1 MAEVQSKKRKQ
12 DESSKTVTKKRKVET
27 INGYCVLPLQM
38 LNSPF
43 LKYVYYK
50 EHKDREQSKE
60 EEGKTLFV
68 TNLTADCTQEDI
80 RSIFSTFGPIAS
92 VHMDAFKKSTDKKQK
107 QKKVQMGIPNPTQLL
122 ILEEKRR
129 KEEALKREEE
139 KKRPFSA
146 AGYAHIVFESNDTLK
161 KVLKEPSSFDFRG
174 KLERGSTMG
183 VEKWRKAYQLD
194 HIVDI
199 NNLQKEVDQFMWK
212 FDKEKLEFKKK
223 IEALS
228 NAPDDDGWVTVT
240 KKGKKHT
247 VGAEGKTVG
256 VADKLDL
263 ATLNRIKEKEQK
275 RQKDNFYRFQ
285 RTEKRQHHIEEL
297 RKRFEEDKKR
307 IEKMR
312 QGRKFRP
319 F

>member
-1 MAEVQSKKRKQ
+1 
-12 DESSKTVTKKRKVET
+12 VET
-27 INGYCVLPLQM
+27 INGYYVLTLEM

-43 LKYVYYK
+43 LKYMYYK
-50 EHKDREQSKE
+50 EHKDKEQSKE
-60 EEGKTLFV
+60 DEGKTFFV
-68 TNLTADCTQEDI
+68 NNLTADCTQEDL

-92 VHMDAFKKSTDKKQK
+92 IHMDAFKMTSEKKKGK
-107 QKKVQMGIPNPTQLL
+107 QKKVEMGTPNPTQLL
-122 ILEEKRR
+122 ILEEKKR
-129 KEEALKREEE
+129 KEEALKEE

-146 AGYAHIVFESNDTLK
+146 VGYAHIVFESKDTLT
-161 KVLKEPSSFDFRG
+161 KVLKDPSPFDFKD
-174 KLERGSTMG
+174 KLERGSIKG
-183 VEKWRKAYQLD
+183 IEKWQKAYQSEHTLD
-194 HIVDI
+194 T
-199 NNLQKEVDQFMWK
+199 NNLKKEVDQFMWN
-212 FDKEKLEFKKK
+212 FDKEKFEFKKK

-228 NAPDDDGWVTVT
+228 SAPDDDGWVTVT

-247 VGAEGKTVG
+247 VGAKGKAVG

-263 ATLNRIKEKEQK
+263 ATLNRIKEKEQR

-285 RTEKRQHHIEEL
+285 RKEKRQNYIEDL
-297 RKRFEEDKKR
+297 RKRFEDDKKR